1 MERLTLLFCANKVR
15 FHDQDFSISATAS
28 LSLEGRE

>member
-1 MERLTLLFCANKVR
+1 MEKLTLLFCANKVS
-15 FHDQDFSISATAS
+15 FYDQDFSISTTAS